1 MAEVLMPQMGADMSE
16 GVLLRWLVAPGD
28 KVERGQAIAEIETDK
43 ANIEIEAFEGGTL
56 QRTLVEEG
64 ATVPVG
70 APIAILGEGSGAPAA
85 SAAAAPAAKTAAPVA
100 AIAVPAPAATQVP
113 VAPVRAA
120 GERVIA
126 SPVARRMA
134 LETGV
139 DLATVSGSGP
149 GGRIVRRDVEAAK
162 GRAPVAAAPAGN
174 GAGPAGNGAT
184 PVAAHLEPLSRM
196 RQTIAR
202 RMGASKRE
210 MPHYYVTIDV
220 DMTDAVGLRRQMNAL
235 DDKAKVSVN
244 DLIVRATA
252 LGLVLHPEFNN
263 LYTGEGMSVRPQI
276 NVCIAIALEEG
287 LIAPALLE
295 TNRLLLKELGAQTRD
310 LAERARSGKLTP
322 EEYSAGT
329 FTISNLGMYGI
340 DVLIPI
346 IQPNQSAIL
355 GVGAV
360 KPRAVVREGQIVA
373 REMMTLALAAD
384 HRASDG
390 AQGAQFLAVVRDMLE
405 QPLRLVL

>member
-28 KVERGQAIAEIETDK
+28 RVERGQAIAEIETDK
-43 ANIEIEAFEGGTL
+43 ANIEIEAFEAGTL
-56 QRTLVEEG
+56 QRTLVAEG

-70 APIAILGEGSGAPAA
+70 APIAILGEGGGAPAA
-85 SAAAAPAAKTAAPVA
+85 SAAPATAAAAPASTVAAIVAAATPAAAPAPVA
-100 AIAVPAPAATQVP
+100 PMRAV
-113 VAPVRAA
+113 

-134 LETGV
+134 QDTGV
-139 DLATVSGSGP
+139 DLSTLSGSGP
-149 GGRIVRRDVEAAK
+149 GRRIVRRDVEAAK
-162 GRAPVAAAPAGN
+162 GRAPVAAAPA
-174 GAGPAGNGAT
+174 AAGNGAA
-184 PVAAHLEPLSRM
+184 PAAVAAHLEPLSRM

-210 MPHYYVTIDV
+210 MPHYYTTVDV
-220 DMTDAVGLRRQMNAL
+220 DMTDAVALRRQMNAL
-235 DDKAKVSVN
+235 DEQSKVSVN
-244 DLIVRATA
+244 DLIVRAAA
-252 LGLVLHPEFNN
+252 LGLALHPEFNN
-263 LYTGEGMSVRPQI
+263 RYTEEGMSVRPQI

-287 LIAPALLE
+287 LIAPALLD
-295 TNRLLLKELGAQTRD
+295 TNRLSLRDLGQRTRD

-360 KPRAVVREGQIVA
+360 KPRAVVRDGQIVA
-373 REMMTLALAAD
+373 RDMMTLALAAD

>member
-16 GVLLRWLVAPGD
+16 GVLLRWLVALGD

-85 SAAAAPAAKTAAPVA
+85 SVAKTAAPVA
-100 AIAVPAPAATQVP
+100 AVAAPAPAATPVP

-134 LETGV
+134 LDTGV
-139 DLATVSGSGP
+139 DLATVTGSGP
-149 GGRIVRRDVEAAK
+149 GGRIVRRDMEAAK
-162 GRAPVAAAPAGN
+162 GRAPVAAALTAAPMGN
-174 GAGPAGNGAT
+174 GAAPA

-235 DDKAKVSVN
+235 DEKAKVSVN
-244 DLIVRATA
+244 DLIVRAAA
-252 LGLVLHPEFNN
+252 LGLVLHLEFNN
-263 LYTGEGMSVRPQI
+263 LYTEEGMSVRPQI
-276 NVCIAIALEEG
+276 NVCIAIALDEG
-287 LIAPALLE
+287 LIAPALLD
-295 TNRLLLKELGAQTRD
+295 TNRLSLKELGAQTRD

-360 KPRAVVREGQIVA
+360 KPRAVVRDGQVGA
-373 REMMTLALAAD
+373 RDMMTLALAAD

-390 AQGAQFLAVVRDMLE
+390 AQGAEFLAVVRDMLE

>member
-1 MAEVLMPQMGADMSE
+1 MAEVMMPQMGADMTE

-43 ANIEIEAFEGGTL
+43 ANIEIEAFESGTL
-56 QRTLVEEG
+56 QQTLVAEG

-70 APIAILGEGSGAPAA
+70 APIAVLGDGAVAPAKA
-85 SAAAAPAAKTAAPVA
+85 SATAATAEKAAAPAATPSPAPVQA
-100 AIAVPAPAATQVP
+100 AAPAAPAGV
-113 VAPVRAA
+113 A

-134 LETGV
+134 QDMGIELS
-139 DLATVSGSGP
+139 TVSGSGP

-162 GRAPVAAAPAGN
+162 DRAPVAAAARTN
-174 GAGPAGNGAT
+174 GAAPARVAEA
-184 PVAAHLEPLSRM
+184 AAHLEPLSKM

-202 RMGASKRE
+202 RMSASKRE
-210 MPHYYVTIDV
+210 MPHYYVTVDV
-220 DMTDAVGLRRQMNAL
+220 DMTDAVALRRQMNAI
-235 DDKAKVSVN
+235 DEQSKVSVN

-252 LGLVLHPEFNN
+252 LGLERHPEFNN
-263 LYTGEGMSVRPQI
+263 LYTDEGMSVRPQI
-276 NVCIAIALEEG
+276 NVCIAIALDEG
-287 LIAPALLE
+287 LIAPAIVD
-295 TNRLLLKELGAQTRD
+295 TSRLSLKELGQWTRD
-310 LAERARSGKLTP
+310 LAERTRNGKLTP
-322 EEYSAGT
+322 EEYNVGT
-329 FTISNLGMYGI
+329 FTFSNLGMYGI

-360 KPRAVVREGQIVA
+360 KPRAVVRDGQIVA
-373 REMMTLALAAD
+373 RDMMTLALAAD